1 MGPTGDF
8 LTFHLLPLSSIP
20 LLISPL
26 LSLAFHGEGT
36 GMTGGGAAHAETAPG
51 GGGGVG
57 IPERRRHQVAA
68 GRGAAHAEMALG
80 GEAS

>member
-36 GMTGGGAAHAETAPG
+36 GMTGGGAARAETAPG
-51 GGGGVG
+51 GGG
-57 IPERRRHQVAA
+57 IPERRWRQVAA
-68 GRGAAHAEMALG
+68 GGGAARAEMALG

>member
-51 GGGGVG
+51 GGGGGASLSGDG
-57 IPERRRHQVAA
+57 IRWRRAE
-68 GRGAAHAEMALG
+68 GRPTRRWH
-80 GEAS
+80 

>member
-36 GMTGGGAAHAETAPG
+36 GMTGGGAARAETAPG
-51 GGGGVG
+51 GGGGG
-57 IPERRRHQVAA
+57 IPERRRRQVAA
-68 GRGAAHAEMALG
+68 GGGAAHAEMALG

>member
-36 GMTGGGAAHAETAPG
+36 GMTGGGAARAETAPG
-51 GGGGVG
+51 GGASLSGDGVRW
-57 IPERRRHQVAA
+57 RRAE
-68 GRGAAHAEMALG
+68 GRPARRWH
-80 GEAS
+80 